1 MSHDKHPRPDA
12 EPAESSRATPGDSPA
27 PLGSRPSEEALLD
40 LALECTF
47 PASDPIAVDPAQVER
62 AGRRGGAERERLRK
76 DRGEN

>member
-1 MSHDKHPRPDA
+1 MTSTRGRTPNPLN
-12 EPAESSRATPGDSPA
+12 PMNTCATPGASPA

-62 AGRRGGAERERLRK
+62 AERRRDEER
-76 DRGEN
+76 

>member
-1 MSHDKHPRPDA
+1 
-12 EPAESSRATPGDSPA
+12 
-27 PLGSRPSEEALLD
+27 LLD

-62 AGRRGGAERERLRK
+62 AERRRDAERERLRK